1 MATRVLLQHIFC
13 SLGHSY
19 PENTSPTIYTHESSS
34 WEMNRSL
41 LTPSEPPTSKTA
53 QEVVTELTR
62 TVIGK
67 FKAFNLNEYLNTIV
81 KV

>member
-1 MATRVLLQHIFC
+1 MEI
-13 SLGHSY
+13 
-19 PENTSPTIYTHESSS
+19 
-34 WEMNRSL
+34 NRSL